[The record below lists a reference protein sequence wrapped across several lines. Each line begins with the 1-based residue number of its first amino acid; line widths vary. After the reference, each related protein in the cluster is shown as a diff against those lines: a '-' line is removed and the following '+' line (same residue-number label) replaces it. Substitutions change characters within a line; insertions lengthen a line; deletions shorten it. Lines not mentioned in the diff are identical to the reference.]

1 MMSLSMVT
9 DLVNIPLTGVVELIL
24 ARSGYS
30 LVFRAEETPK
40 RKVGTNWMVVF
51 W

>member
-1 MMSLSMVT
+1 MVT

-30 LVFRAEETPK
+30 LVFRAEDTLK